1 MDVFATV
8 QKLKVERFASATMYV
23 IHVVFGLKEG
33 KSGSRM
39 RRMESSY

>member
-1 MDVFATV
+1 MDALVTV

-23 IHVVFGLKEG
+23 MHVVFGLKEE

-39 RRMESSY
+39 RRMEGSY